1 MQQPVNIKTKK
12 EYQGKN
18 ATFLVMA
25 GFKSPEWGTFLQW
38 KELGYK
44 VKKGSKSQKILKV
57 IDLEDEANSKTA
69 VRTYSVFNKDQVEVT
84 A

>member
-1 MQQPVNIKTKK
+1 MQPINAKTKK

-38 KELGYK
+38 KELGYN

-57 IDLEDEANSKTA
+57 IDIENEKNDKA
-69 VRTYSVFNKDQVEVT
+69 VRTYSVFNKDQVEAT

>member
-1 MQQPVNIKTKK
+1 MQQPVNIKTQR

-44 VKKGSKSQKILKV
+44 VKKGAKSQKILKV
-57 IDLEDEANSKTA
+57 IDLENEKNDKAI
-69 VRTYSVFNKDQVEVT
+69 RTYSVFNKDQVEVV